1 MEGAKDGSTVQ
12 LGKHESA
19 VVQIVAKESKSYKAA
34 SSSQNG
40 TSTKTT
46 GKAADASKTTQDKV
60 PDTLQQ
66 ALRKLVLLS
75 QNAVLYYSVLPLYQ
89 ALVPGT
95 SCYPTPVYLYS
106 RIFHVFS
113 SLGHVVCQTLR
124 PFILMQQLR
133 KTSGKLLQTKAT
145 AFQHRT
151 IACLTNGCFDRETF
165 LRFMASMG
173 NLSIV

>member
-1 MEGAKDGSTVQ
+1 MEGAKVGSTAQ
-12 LGKHESA
+12 LEKHESA
-19 VVQIVAKESKSYKAA
+19 VVQIVAKES
-34 SSSQNG
+34 SQNR
-40 TSTKTT
+40 TSTKAN

-75 QNAVLYYSVLPLYQ
+75 QNAVLYCSVLPLYQ
-89 ALVPGT
+89 VPLAIQLPCIEG
-95 SCYPTPVYLYS
+95 YS
-106 RIFHVFS
+106 MFFL

-133 KTSGKLLQTKAT
+133 KTSGTLLQTNT
-145 AFQHRT
+145 AASKHRT
-151 IACLTNGCFDRETF
+151 IACLTNGCFYRETF

>member
-1 MEGAKDGSTVQ
+1 MRVYKVPLSFLHSAKENVEGAKDGSTVQ

-40 TSTKTT
+40 ASTNAT

-75 QNAVLYYSVLPLYQ
+75 QNAVLYCSVLPLYQ
-89 ALVPGT
+89 VPLAIQLPCIEGYSMFFYPWVMLFVRLYVHSS
-95 SCYPTPVYLYS
+95 SCS
-106 RIFHVFS
+106 N
-113 SLGHVVCQTLR
+113 
-124 PFILMQQLR
+124 
-133 KTSGKLLQTKAT
+133 SGKLVEHYCKPTQ
-145 AFQHRT
+145 QHPN
-151 IACLTNGCFDRETF
+151 IGL
-165 LRFMASMG
+165 LH
-173 NLSIV
+173 V